1 MSAMGA
7 TLHALAEGAIA
18 GGIATVP
25 MSGAMAAAGTAGV
38 MGRQPPELIA
48 DAALTA
54 AGVPAPSR
62 EAEVSVAAVAHL
74 GFGMAMG
81 ALFALLQ
88 RRLQPRTPPV
98 LNGIG
103 FGLAVWAVS
112 YRGWVPAL
120 GIMPPPERDRP
131 GRPASMITA
140 HVVYGAALGAIV
152 GR

>member
-1 MSAMGA
+1 MIA

-18 GGIATVP
+18 GSIATVP
-25 MSGAMAAAGTAGV
+25 MSGAMAAAGTAGL

-48 DAALTA
+48 GAALAA
-54 AGVPAPSR
+54 AGAPEPSR
-62 EAEVSVAAVAHL
+62 EAEMAVAAVAHL

-81 ALFALLQ
+81 ALYALLE
-88 RRLQPRTPPV
+88 RRLRPRTPPV

-131 GRPASMITA
+131 GRPASMVAA
-140 HVVYGAALGAIV
+140 HVVYGAALGALV